1 MRTQHDLLFPSIDI
15 QTSLKAQCRS
25 NCSDEEPSGDHSSA
39 NKLQQCMEEFDEE
52 TDSATSSGSRVRSIK
67 FPRPRTPGTKQFV
80 VSLSIKQ
87 TAGTNSSCN
96 FEMSMQFSTQSLT
109 TSLSYFFCRQE
120 CFGFKSFLPS
130 FQVSS
135 RVFFLFMRCFVF
147 ISFICPPFM

>member
-25 NCSDEEPSGDHSSA
+25 NCSDEEPSGDHSSV
-39 NKLQQCMEEFDEE
+39 NKLQQCKEEFDEE
-52 TDSATSSGSRVRSIK
+52 TDSATSSSRVRSVK

-135 RVFFLFMRCFVF
+135 HVLFPFHAVF
-147 ISFICPPFM
+147 